1 MDLYELIKQG
11 NVKHVQHFFQIN
23 PDYLL
28 NSSKVC
34 EEILTYSIK
43 TAPPDN
49 LIRLISILLQFGAN
63 PNPNN
68 EANAPLL
75 SAIEIPDISV
85 IQLLVNSGANVN
97 FTNEK
102 GQSVLH
108 IFLKSKKTE
117 NGLANILKLFLE
129 RGANLDA
136 ADPSGTTVRKL
147 IENSLEDMNDQEK
160 DEVRRI
166 LEQYPVGHFKKS
178 FQKVESWLS
187 KSIDEFEDQESSV
200 SSIQSVNEDM
210 RILRDENIKLRNELK
225 NREIEIE
232 RLKLENSKLETRVV
246 SKNRK
251 NEKSPKRS
259 FISLKI

>member
-1 MDLYELIKQG
+1 M
-11 NVKHVQHFFQIN
+11 
-23 PDYLL
+23 
-28 NSSKVC
+28 
-34 EEILTYSIK
+34 
-43 TAPPDN
+43 
-49 LIRLISILLQFGAN
+49 
-63 PNPNN
+63 
-68 EANAPLL
+68 
-75 SAIEIPDISV
+75 
-85 IQLLVNSGANVN
+85 
-97 FTNEK
+97 
-102 GQSVLH
+102 
-108 IFLKSKKTE
+108 
-117 NGLANILKLFLE
+117 KLFLE

-136 ADPSGTTVRKL
+136 ADPSGTSVRSL
-147 IENSLEDMNDQEK
+147 IQNGLEDISNDHER

-210 RILRDENIKLRNELK
+210 RILRDENIKVNIGGSYIIPGLNIYFQLRNELK

-251 NEKSPKRS
+251 NEKSKSPKRS

>member
-1 MDLYELIKQG
+1 L
-11 NVKHVQHFFQIN
+11 
-23 PDYLL
+23 
-28 NSSKVC
+28 S
-34 EEILTYSIK
+34 YSIK
-43 TAPPDN
+43 TAPSEN

-68 EANAPLL
+68 EAYAPLL
-75 SAIEIPDISV
+75 SAIEIPDVSV

-102 GQSVLH
+102 GQTVLH
-108 IFLKSKKTE
+108 IFFKSKKTD
-117 NGLANILKLFLE
+117 GLTNILKLFLE

-136 ADPSGTTVRKL
+136 ADPSGTSVRSL
-147 IENSLEDMNDQEK
+147 IQNGLEDISNDHEK

-251 NEKSPKRS
+251 NEKSKSPKRS

>member
-1 MDLYELIKQG
+1 MG
-11 NVKHVQHFFQIN
+11 
-23 PDYLL
+23 
-28 NSSKVC
+28 
-34 EEILTYSIK
+34 
-43 TAPPDN
+43 
-49 LIRLISILLQFGAN
+49 
-63 PNPNN
+63 
-68 EANAPLL
+68 
-75 SAIEIPDISV
+75 
-85 IQLLVNSGANVN
+85 
-97 FTNEK
+97 NEK

-108 IFLKSKKTE
+108 IFLKLKKTE

-147 IENSLEDMNDQEK
+147 IENGLEDMSTDQER

-166 LEQYPVGHFKKS
+166 LEQYPTGHFKKS

-200 SSIQSVNEDM
+200 SSIQSVNEDI
-210 RILRDENIKLRNELK
+210 RILRDENIKLRNELR

-232 RLKLENSKLETRVV
+232 RLKLENSKLENRVV
-246 SKNRK
+246 PNGEK
-251 NEKSPKRS
+251 NEKSKSPKRS